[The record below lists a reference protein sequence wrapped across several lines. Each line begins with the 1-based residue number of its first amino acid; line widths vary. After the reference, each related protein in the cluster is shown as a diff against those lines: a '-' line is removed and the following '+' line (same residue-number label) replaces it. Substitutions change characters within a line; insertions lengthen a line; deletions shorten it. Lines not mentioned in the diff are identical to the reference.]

1 MSDIPLCKRLTLPPL
16 KLANS
21 LYPFRVPSPKTCVTL
36 RKECTVVKYNSCQTV
51 WVVQLMDKLPQR
63 VSFPSTT
70 ASLVIVMY
78 HMSTKVQPQ
87 KGIRNWVFTTW
98 GTEGSWLHTRAVLK
112 SPRVDQCSSTSY
124 TAGCHWKEPLFS
136 VIHESGNRTHLLLQL
151 LASSE
156 KAEHFFNEF
165 FFFART

>member
-36 RKECTVVKYNSCQTV
+36 RKECTVMKYNSCQTV

-78 HMSTKVQPQ
+78 HLSTKVQPQ

-98 GTEGSWLHTRAVLK
+98 GTEGSWLHTRAVLSLPESISIAVLLTPQAAIEK
-112 SPRVDQCSSTSY
+112 SLCFLSSTSLG
-124 TAGCHWKEPLFS
+124 TGHICFS
-136 VIHESGNRTHLLLQL
+136 NC
-151 LASSE
+151 
-156 KAEHFFNEF
+156 
-165 FFFART
+165 